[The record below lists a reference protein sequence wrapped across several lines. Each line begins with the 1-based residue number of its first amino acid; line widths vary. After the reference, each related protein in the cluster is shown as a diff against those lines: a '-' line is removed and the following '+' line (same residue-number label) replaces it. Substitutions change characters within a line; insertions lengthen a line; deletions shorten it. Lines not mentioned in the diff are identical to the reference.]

1 MSKVKIQGNASGTGV
16 LTVTA
21 PNTSTDRTITL
32 PDSTGT
38 LLASEGAVVVN
49 ESGADVDFRVESD
62 NLTHALFVQGS
73 TGEVGIRTNS
83 PTAGYSLHVGPASG
97 VHTKVKIEA
106 TTATGQAEL
115 DLSADPAGVSYLNL
129 GDENS
134 YNIGR
139 IGYFHS
145 DDSMRF
151 RTNGSERMRILS
163 GGGLTF
169 NGDTAAA
176 NALDDYEEGTWT
188 PVLGGVSTDP
198 TSVTYP
204 VRVGTYTK
212 IGNMVHAS
220 FYLEITA
227 HSGGVGDALIKGL
240 PYVVSNYTG
249 YDYAGGFA
257 KSQIYSQGSY
267 SGGRNTFTISA
278 RKNNSYLMF
287 RQYGGTTSVG
297 MTGWGLSQMTG
308 NLYVGGV
315 YTYPVF

>member
-1 MSKVKIQGNASGTGV
+1 MAKVKIQGHASGTGV

-188 PVLGGVSTDP
+188 PTIVNGGTITTVNAA
-198 TSVTYP
+198 V
-204 VRVGTYTK
+204 YTK
-212 IGNMVHAS
+212 VGNVVSFQLYANNISITNNASTFEIG
-220 FYLEITA
+220 
-227 HSGGVGDALIKGL
+227 GL
-240 PYVVSNYTG
+240 PFQPMNSP
-249 YDYAGGFA
+249 
-257 KSQIYSQGSY
+257 
-267 SGGRNTFTISA
+267 NT
-278 RKNNSYLMF
+278 
-287 RQYGGTTSVG
+287 YGGGEVG
-297 MTGWGLSQMTG
+297 
-308 NLYVGGV
+308 YVGGFNWAQYAPSFLVNPGGSKIYWQRLNGTSTVVTQANVQGLTVIILSGV
-315 YTYPVF
+315 YHTNS

>member
-32 PDSTGT
+32 PDETATLSTFNPD
-38 LLASEGAVVVN
+38 GAVTIN

-151 RTNGSERMRILS
+151 RTNGSERMRILA

-176 NALDDYEEGTWT
+176 NALDAYEEGTWT
-188 PVLGGVSTDP
+188 PTLPQGGTITTVNNA
-198 TSVTYP
+198 V
-204 VRVGTYTK
+204 YTK
-212 IGNMVHAS
+212 VGNVVSFQLYANNISITNNSSEFQIG
-220 FYLEITA
+220 
-227 HSGGVGDALIKGL
+227 GL
-240 PYVVSNYTG
+240 PFQPMNSP
-249 YDYAGGFA
+249 
-257 KSQIYSQGSY
+257 
-267 SGGRNTFTISA
+267 NT
-278 RKNNSYLMF
+278 
-287 RQYGGTTSVG
+287 YGGGQVG
-297 MTGWGLSQMTG
+297 
-308 NLYVGGV
+308 YVGGFNWAQYEPSMLINPGGSKIYWQRLNGTSSPVTQSNLQGLTVIILSGV
-315 YTYPVF
+315 YHTNS